1 MPLFCDVALAVPLDM
16 VFTYAVPPGME
27 PVVGGRVLVPFRQQR
42 LSGIVVELHDRPP
55 QVLTAQISASQISAS
70 QVKIKKVIEALDL
83 SPVLNE
89 HLLKLGKW
97 IADYYL
103 APVGEVF
110 RTMLPLSA
118 EFKRSVA
125 YRITDQGRTA
135 LHLAGMSG
143 SPARSK
149 RSPEQQLVE
158 FRVLDYLAE
167 RENVPEERLRG
178 ATRVASALL
187 AGMVRKKWIA
197 REDVSGARD
206 AARVVKVAVLLDAE
220 AAEAA
225 PPLDPSTSL
234 RAGSRGARPHTSLA
248 TVRATKKLN
257 ENQRTLIETLAAS
270 GGRLPVEALRGVD
283 VPRTTLGTL
292 VRRGLIRLVDEPLDF
307 TASEVKLSRL
317 KPRPSPFE
325 FEFSAAQKEALAK
338 IGEAVAS
345 RKFGGLL
352 LHGITGS
359 GKTAV
364 YLACMRQVL
373 DAGRSSI
380 LLVPEIGLT
389 PAVAADLHQVFGDE
403 VAILHSGLSDAERAE
418 QWHRIRRGEAR
429 VVAGTRSAVFAPVGD
444 LALIIVDEEQDS
456 SYKQEETPRYHA
468 RDVAVMRA
476 KMAGAGAT
484 VVLGS
489 ATPSLESYYN
499 AKKNKYALVEL
510 PDRVEMRPLP
520 EVEIVDMR
528 QEFQETGQEQVISR
542 KLAEEIRERLEKKEQ
557 VMVLLNRRGYSPV
570 VLCRACGKTLQCKNC
585 AVSMTHHKRDGKM
598 ECHYC
603 GHVEHIPDKC
613 ALCGS
618 EYVYFVGTGSE
629 KLEELLHGMFPQARI
644 GRLDRDTVR
653 GREDFEQALNA
664 LNEGALD
671 MLVGT
676 QMIAKGH
683 DIHGVTLVGVV
694 GADMALGLPDFRAA
708 ERTFQLLTQVAGRAG
723 RGQSPGKVVLQTY
736 FQEHYAVQ
744 FAARHD
750 FAGFYEKELQFRAW
764 MHYPPYSAIAN
775 VLIRSE
781 KLDDALTWSGELG
794 RWFEKTRHE
803 GIRVLGPAAAPITR
817 LKRDY
822 RYHFILKSPSREK
835 MNALLRAM
843 LAEAGARK
851 IPRTQVIVDV
861 DAVWLM

>member
-16 VFTYAVPPGME
+16 VFTYALPPGVE
-27 PVVGGRVLVPFRQQR
+27 PVVAGRVLVPFRQQR
-42 LSGIVVELHDRPP
+42 MSGIVVELHDRPP
-55 QVLTAQISASQISAS
+55 QGNASKVQ
-70 QVKIKKVIEALDL
+70 IKKVIGTLDL
-83 SPVLNE
+83 SPVLDE
-89 HLLKLGKW
+89 QLLKLGKW

-103 APVGEVF
+103 APIGEVF

-118 EFKRSVA
+118 EFKRAVS
-125 YRITDQGRTA
+125 YKITDEGRMA
-135 LHLAGMSG
+135 LHLAGVSG

-149 RSPEQQLVE
+149 RTPEQQLVE
-158 FRVLDYLAE
+158 FRVLDYLTE
-167 RENVPEERLRG
+167 REGVREGSLRG
-178 ATRVASALL
+178 STRVSRALL
-187 AGMVRKKWIA
+187 DGMVRKKWIA

-206 AARVVKVAVLLDAE
+206 AARLVKVAVLLGAEELAE
-220 AAEAA
+220 ALPPPDGPEA
-225 PPLDPSTSL
+225 
-234 RAGSRGARPHTSLA
+234 RHHTSNP
-248 TVRATKKLN
+248 KKLN
-257 ENQRTLIETLAAS
+257 DNQRALIDALAAS
-270 GGRLPVEALRGVD
+270 GGRVPVEALYGLE
-283 VPRTTLGTL
+283 VPRSTLGTL
-292 VRRGLIRLVDEPLDF
+292 VRRGLIELVDEPQDF
-307 TASEVKLSRL
+307 TTSKL
-317 KPRPSPFE
+317 KPRQSPFE
-325 FEFSAAQKEALAK
+325 FEFSAPQNNALAK
-338 IGEAVAS
+338 IGEAVAA
-345 RKFGGLL
+345 RKFAGLL

-364 YLACMRQVL
+364 YLACMRKAL

-389 PAVAADLHQVFGDE
+389 PAVAADLHQIFGDE

-429 VVAGTRSAVFAPVGD
+429 VVAGTRSAVFAPVSD

-476 KMAGAGAT
+476 KMAGAA

-499 AKKNKYALVEL
+499 AKKHKYALLEL
-510 PDRVEMRPLP
+510 RDRVEMRPLP

-570 VLCRACGKTLQCKNC
+570 VLCRACGKTLQCNNC
-585 AVSMTHHKRDGKM
+585 AVSMTHHKREHKM

-603 GHVEHIPDKC
+603 GYVAKIPEKC

-653 GREDFEQALNA
+653 GREDFEHALNA

-683 DIHGVTLVGVV
+683 DIHGVTLVGVI

-723 RGQSPGKVVLQTY
+723 RGNSPGKVILQTY
-736 FQEHYAVQ
+736 FQDHYAVQ

-750 FAGFYEKELQFRAW
+750 FAGFYDKELQFRAW

-781 KLDDALTWSGELG
+781 KLDEALTWSGELG
-794 RWFEKTRHE
+794 RWFEKTKHE

-843 LAEAGARK
+843 LAEAAAKK

>member
-1 MPLFCDVALAVPLDM
+1 MPLFADVALPVPLDM
-16 VFTYAVPPGME
+16 AFTYAIPAGME
-27 PVVGGRVLVPFRQQR
+27 PVIGGRVLVPFRQQR
-42 LSGIVVELHDRPP
+42 MSGIVVELHDTPP
-55 QVLTAQISASQISAS
+55 KVAA
-70 QVKIKKVIEALDL
+70 KKVIEALDL
-83 SPVLNE
+83 TPVLDDQ
-89 HLLKLGKW
+89 LLKLGRW

-103 APVGEVF
+103 APLGEVF
-110 RTMLPLSA
+110 RTMLPLGA
-118 EFKRSVA
+118 EFKRTIT
-125 YRITDQGRTA
+125 YRITDAGQMA

-149 RSPEQQLVE
+149 RTHEEQIIE

-167 RENVPEERLRG
+167 RESKREENLRS
-178 ATRVASALL
+178 ATRVPRALL
-187 AGMVRKKWIA
+187 AGMVRKKWIT
-197 REDVSGARD
+197 REDVSEAQD
-206 AARVVKVAVLLDAE
+206 ATRTVKVAVLLSA
-220 AAEAA
+220 
-225 PPLDPSTSL
+225 DPEP
-234 RAGSRGARPHTSLA
+234 GAVDWSAVPGVPRTRPSHQ
-248 TVRATKKLN
+248 KFN
-257 ENQRTLIETLAAS
+257 PNQRTLIDTLAAA
-270 GGRLPVEALRGVD
+270 GGRVPVNALRELE

-292 VRRGLIRLVDEPLDF
+292 VKRGLVQLVDEPEDF
-307 TASEVKLSRL
+307 TVSRF

-325 FEFSAAQKEALAK
+325 FEFSPPQRDALAK
-338 IGEAVAS
+338 ILEGVAS
-345 RKFGGLL
+345 RKFAGLL
-352 LHGITGS
+352 MHGVTGS

-364 YLACMRQVL
+364 YLSVMREVL
-373 DAGRSSI
+373 ERGRSSI

-389 PAVAADLHQVFGDE
+389 PAVAADLHQVFADE
-403 VAILHSGLSDAERAE
+403 VAILHSGLTNAERAE
-418 QWHRIRRGEAR
+418 QWHRIKRGEAR
-429 VVAGTRSAVFAPVGD
+429 VVVGTRSAVFAPVGD

-476 KMAGAGAT
+476 KMANAV

-510 PDRVEMRPLP
+510 PDRVEQRPLP
-520 EVEIVDMR
+520 EVEVLDMR
-528 QEFQETGQEQVISR
+528 QEFQETGHEQVISR

-585 AVSMTHHKRDGKM
+585 AVSMTHHKRERKM

-603 GHVEHIPDKC
+603 GQVAHIPDKC
-613 ALCGS
+613 ANCGS
-618 EYVYFVGTGSE
+618 EYVYFIGTGSE

-653 GREDFEQALNA
+653 GREDFERVLNA
-664 LNEGALD
+664 LNEGELD
-671 MLVGT
+671 LLVGT

-683 DIHGVTLVGVV
+683 DVHGVTLVGVV
-694 GADMALGLPDFRAA
+694 GADHALSLPDFRAA

-723 RGQSPGKVVLQTY
+723 RGNSPGKVVLQTY
-736 FQEHYAVQ
+736 FPDHYAVQ

-750 FAGFYEKELQFRAW
+750 FQGFYDKELQFRSW

-781 KLDDALTWSGELG
+781 KLDEALTWSGELG

-803 GIRVLGPAAAPITR
+803 GIRVLGPAAAPIVR

-835 MNALLRAM
+835 MNTLLRAM
-843 LAEAGARK
+843 LAEAAARK
-851 IPRTQVIVDV
+851 IPRTQIIVDV